1 MITRKVAAG
10 IPLISF
16 GLFFHFFPEF
26 FKQQKKGETP
36 KSLREL
42 TSREK

>member
-1 MITRKVAAG
+1 MNGSRRLAIV
-10 IPLISF
+10 PLIGF

-26 FKQQKKGETP
+26 FKQQKAETP
-36 KSLREL
+36 KSLKDL